1 MGKKLNNYVRF
12 PLILG
17 VTCLLCGGALAGVN
31 FITSPIIKEN
41 NDKKANQ
48 SLDDIIGKGNYTK
61 AETVAADIDSPNILS
76 VKKVTLNSGE
86 EVYYYQLEST
96 KGYSGTVTFA
106 IVYSANGI
114 MGYKFISAT
123 EDSLGVGI
131 AKQESKWNESLASYD
146 ASKGNFVILAV
157 VLKQQFQLLKL
168 QLILLMLTIWLNK
181 VLLSIH
187 HSLNSVV
194 V

>member
-61 AETVAADIDSPNILS
+61 AE
-76 VKKVTLNSGE
+76 NSS
-86 EVYYYQLEST
+86 LFST
-96 KGYSGTVTFA
+96 
-106 IVYSANGI
+106 
-114 MGYKFISAT
+114 
-123 EDSLGVGI
+123 
-131 AKQESKWNESLASYD
+131 
-146 ASKGNFVILAV
+146 
-157 VLKQQFQLLKL
+157 
-168 QLILLMLTIWLNK
+168 
-181 VLLSIH
+181 
-187 HSLNSVV
+187 
-194 V
+194 